1 MQGKIAPYVLNE
13 GDCIEKQIVKAA
25 DRLAAYIKC
34 LEELRCG
41 NTEFAKAKKSIEED
55 LRTRKMPEVEYF
67 FKHFIPSFEL
77 ALDELK
83 DLSDE

>member
-1 MQGKIAPYVLNE
+1 
-13 GDCIEKQIVKAA
+13 
-25 DRLAAYIKC
+25 
-34 LEELRCG
+34 LEELRSG

-55 LRTRKMPEVEYF
+55 LHARNMPEVEYF
-67 FKHFIPSFEL
+67 FQHFIPSFEL